1 MNVSVSIENF
11 ANDDRRAGRFDR
23 TSMLL
28 HWLTVLLIA
37 SQLATA
43 WPMGA
48 GGRSALGWLIVHR
61 SLGLLTW
68 FVVVGRLLWRHR
80 FAYLPPFPPSM
91 PVFQQ
96 LLAKLNEYGL
106 YALLLMQPLTGTA
119 STLLRGRSFILFVWR
134 VPAIMPENK
143 TLFHAFD
150 FLHESGAWALM
161 SLIAIHAAAALFHGL
176 ILKDGV
182 LGRMLP

>member
-1 MNVSVSIENF
+1 MNISVSIETF

-28 HWLTVLLIA
+28 HWLTAVLIA

-43 WPMGA
+43 WAMEMGGINA
-48 GGRSALGWLIVHR
+48 PGWLIAHR

-91 PVFQQ
+91 PMFRQR
-96 LLAKLNEYGL
+96 LAKLNEYGL

-119 STLLRGRSFILFVWR
+119 GTLLRGRSFILFVWR
-134 VPAIMPENK
+134 VPAIVPENK

-150 FLHESGAWALM
+150 FLHASGAWALM

-176 ILKDGV
+176 VLKDGI
-182 LGRMLP
+182 LRRMLP

>member
-1 MNVSVSIENF
+1 MNVSVGIENF
-11 ANDDRRAGRFDR
+11 ANDNRRARRFDR

-43 WPMGA
+43 WSMDGK
-48 GGRSALGWLIVHR
+48 SAPGWLIAHR
-61 SLGLLTW
+61 SLGLVTW

-80 FAYLPPFPPSM
+80 FAYLPPFPLSM
-91 PVFQQ
+91 PLFQQ
-96 LLAKLNEYGL
+96 LLAKLNEHAL

-143 TLFHAFD
+143 TLFHAFNS
-150 FLHESGAWALM
+150 LHESGAWALM

-176 ILKDGV
+176 VLKDGV
-182 LGRMLP
+182 LRRMLP